1 MSAERAHKSADPAA
15 IRGHAAQRESA
26 APSHEP
32 AAAPFVRVAGVL
44 QADTLIT
51 NSVVSSSYTPGAG
64 NVA

>member
-1 MSAERAHKSADPAA
+1 MSAERAHESADPAA
-15 IRGHAAQRESA
+15 IRRHAAQPEA
-26 APSHEP
+26 PAPSHEP

-51 NSVVSSSYTPGAG
+51 NSVISSSYTPGVG